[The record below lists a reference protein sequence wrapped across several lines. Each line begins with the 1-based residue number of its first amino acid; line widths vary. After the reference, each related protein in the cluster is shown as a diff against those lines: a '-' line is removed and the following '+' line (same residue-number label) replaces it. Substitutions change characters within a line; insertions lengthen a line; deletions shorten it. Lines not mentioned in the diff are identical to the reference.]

1 MKNNIALYMAIGL
14 ICFSLSALFF
24 NIEQSVI
31 VSLSISSLFFTIG
44 QVLDSFIY
52 YKKEELPLLV
62 DTYNKVY
69 NFNMD
74 EADLAITKVL
84 LECSELSTGEKWVIG
99 LAHFFNLIAFAV
111 LFLGFAIPFNIPN
124 NCTAAIAI
132 FSVALVFI
140 NVYVMDFWKEKKEQ
154 WNKVNLLSLINKNKN
169 NNNIE
174 VEKDETSKPNA

>member
-44 QVLDSFIY
+44 QVLASFIY
-52 YKKEELPLLV
+52 YKKEEL
-62 DTYNKVY
+62 
-69 NFNMD
+69 D